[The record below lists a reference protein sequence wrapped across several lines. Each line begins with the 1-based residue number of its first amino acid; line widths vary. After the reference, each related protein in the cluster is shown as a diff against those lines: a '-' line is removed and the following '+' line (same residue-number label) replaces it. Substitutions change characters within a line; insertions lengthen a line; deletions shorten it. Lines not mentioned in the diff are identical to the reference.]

1 MRKIINTFKYGS
13 AQVKRVLALCLL
25 SGAATVGLAVSA
37 LVFRQMLLFFGM
49 VIGAFVTLFLVQTFQ
64 IHRGDIP
71 EEADAFSGKKKAAA
85 KADKAKKEKIKKEKI
100 KKDKIKKDK
109 TKKDRKKEEGEAVLS
124 ETESND
130 AVSDETASNE
140 AVPGEIIRNNTPQEN
155 VVPDEIAPQE
165 QPQEMSQAS
174 APQEQEEP
182 PAIEQATEEV
192 LETYNRHKIK
202 KTFRKFKI
210 KRDHRMVMVDHCK
223 KLDIFQTPAY
233 IWVYDKEFHILLIEK
248 EPRHLTIPLYS
259 LREISYLKKQPA
271 NVDVDYAVFQGNSL
285 MAQMFKPY
293 LPDYTH
299 STVVDDLSSYKN
311 LYGIGPDIYFTNRS
325 AASLFDLLGADF
337 RVDDKVTMS
346 TRVNTFFKEAYKS
359 NILLRDNVIDANG
372 YADRISNT
380 LDSMARSAISYAEF
394 NDTLNLMIKNKL
406 ITQEFAMYYMGV
418 RDKISR

>member
-13 AQVKRVLALCLL
+13 AQVKCVLALCLL

-37 LVFRQMLLFFGM
+37 LLFRQMLLFFGM
-49 VIGAFVTLFLVQTFQ
+49 VIGAFVTLSLVQTFQ
-64 IHRGDIP
+64 IHRGNIP
-71 EEADAFSGKKKAAA
+71 EDAGASSGKKAAA
-85 KADKAKKEKIKKEKI
+85 KTEKAKKEKTKKEKVKKEKI
-100 KKDKIKKDK
+100 KKD
-109 TKKDRKKEEGEAVLS
+109 R
-124 ETESND
+124 
-130 AVSDETASNE
+130 TASNE
-140 AVPGEIIRNNTPQEN
+140 AVSGEIIRNNTPQEN
-155 VVPDEIAPQE
+155 AVPDEIAPQE

-174 APQEQEEP
+174 APQEQKEA
-182 PAIEQATEEV
+182 PAIEQASEEV

-233 IWVYDKEFHILLIEK
+233 IWVYDREFHILLIEK
-248 EPRHLTIPLYS
+248 EPRHITIPLHS

-271 NVDVDYAVFQGNSL
+271 NADVDYAVFQGNSL

-380 LDSMARSAISYAEF
+380 LDSMAHSAISYAEF
-394 NDTLNLMIKNKL
+394 KDTLDLMIKNKL

>member
-13 AQVKRVLALCLL
+13 AQVKCVLALCLL

-37 LVFRQMLLFFGM
+37 LFFHQMLLFFGM
-49 VIGAFVTLFLVQTFQ
+49 VIGAFVTLSLVQTFQ
-64 IHRGDIP
+64 IHRGNIP
-71 EEADAFSGKKKAAA
+71 EDAGASSGKKAAA
-85 KADKAKKEKIKKEKI
+85 KTEKAKKEKTKKEKVKKEKI
-100 KKDKIKKDK
+100 KKDK
-109 TKKDRKKEEGEAVLS
+109 
-124 ETESND
+124 
-130 AVSDETASNE
+130 TASNE
-140 AVPGEIIRNNTPQEN
+140 AVSGEIIRNYTQQEN
-155 VVPDEIAPQE
+155 AVPDEIAPQE

-174 APQEQEEP
+174 APQEQSQEMSQASAPQEQEEA
-182 PAIEQATEEV
+182 PAIEQASEEV

-233 IWVYDKEFHILLIEK
+233 IWVYDREFHILLIEK
-248 EPRHLTIPLYS
+248 EPRHITIPLHS

-271 NVDVDYAVFQGNSL
+271 NADVDYAVFQGNSL

-380 LDSMARSAISYAEF
+380 LDSMAHSAISYAEF
-394 NDTLNLMIKNKL
+394 KDTLDLMIKNKL

>member
-13 AQVKRVLALCLL
+13 AQVKCVLALCLL

-37 LVFRQMLLFFGM
+37 LFFHQMLLFFGM
-49 VIGAFVTLFLVQTFQ
+49 VIGAFVTLSLIQTFQ
-64 IHRGDIP
+64 IHRGNIP
-71 EEADAFSGKKKAAA
+71 EDAGASSGKKAAA
-85 KADKAKKEKIKKEKI
+85 KTEKVKKEKVKKEKI

-109 TKKDRKKEEGEAVLS
+109 TKKDRKKAEGKEVLS

-140 AVPGEIIRNNTPQEN
+140 AVPGESIRNYTQQEN
-155 VVPDEIAPQE
+155 AVPDEIAPQE
-165 QPQEMSQAS
+165 QPQEQSQTS
-174 APQEQEEP
+174 APQEQEEA
-182 PAIEQATEEV
+182 PAIEQASEEV

-248 EPRHLTIPLYS
+248 EPRHITIPLHS

-271 NVDVDYAVFQGNSL
+271 NADVDYAVFQGNSL

-380 LDSMARSAISYAEF
+380 LDSMAHSAISYAEF
-394 NDTLNLMIKNKL
+394 KDTLNLMIKNKL

>member
-13 AQVKRVLALCLL
+13 AQVKCVLVLCLL

-49 VIGAFVTLFLVQTFQ
+49 VIGVFVTLSLIQTFQ
-64 IHRGDIP
+64 IHEGDIP
-71 EEADAFSGKKKAAA
+71 EEAAA
-85 KADKAKKEKIKKEKI
+85 KKDKI

-109 TKKDRKKEEGEAVLS
+109 IKKDKIKKDKIKKVKIKKERKKAE
-124 ETESND
+124 
-130 AVSDETASNE
+130 DETVS
-140 AVPGEIIRNNTPQEN
+140 GET
-155 VVPDEIAPQE
+155 VPDESILNNTAQRKSISDEIP
-165 QPQEMSQAS
+165 PQEMPQA
-174 APQEQEEP
+174 AEQQEQEESP
-182 PAIEQATEEV
+182 VIEPASEEV
-192 LETYNRHKIK
+192 LETYNTYKIK
-202 KTFRKFKI
+202 KTFRKYKI
-210 KRDHRMVMVDHCK
+210 KRDHRMVMVDHCE
-223 KLDIFQTPAY
+223 KLNIFQTPAY
-233 IWVYDKEFHILLIEK
+233 VWVYDKEFHILLIEK
-248 EPRHLTIPLYS
+248 EPRHLTIPLYK

-271 NVDVDYAVFQGNSL
+271 NADMDYAAFRGNSM

-299 STVVDDLSSYKN
+299 STVVDDLSAYKN

-325 AASLFDLLGADF
+325 AASLFDLLGTDF

-346 TRVNTFFKEAYKS
+346 TKVNIFFKEAYKS

-394 NDTLNLMIKNKL
+394 KDTLDLMIKNKL

>member
-13 AQVKRVLALCLL
+13 AQVKRVLVICLL

-37 LVFRQMLLFFGM
+37 LVFRQMLLFFGT
-49 VIGAFVTLFLVQTFQ
+49 VIGAFVTLSLIQTFQ
-64 IHRGDIP
+64 IHKGDIP
-71 EEADAFSGKKKAAA
+71 EGAAA
-85 KADKAKKEKIKKEKI
+85 KADKAEKVKTKKEKKEKI
-100 KKDKIKKDK
+100 KKDKIKKEK
-109 TKKDRKKEEGEAVLS
+109 IKKDRQTAGDEAVSSEAVL
-124 ETESND
+124 
-130 AVSDETASNE
+130 NE
-140 AVPGEIIRNNTPQEN
+140 AVPGEIIQNHTVQEN
-155 VVPDEIAPQE
+155 VAPDEIP
-165 QPQEMSQAS
+165 PQEMPQEA
-174 APQEQEEP
+174 APQEQEESP
-182 PAIEQATEEV
+182 VIEQASEEV
-192 LETYNRHKIK
+192 LETYNRHKLK

-248 EPRHLTIPLYS
+248 EPRHITIPLYS